1 MRLFKKREYIPI
13 DPNRQRIQ
21 AEEKNDPKVPDGMW
35 EKCPSCKKAIY
46 TKDLGEFVQVVVI
59 VSELEH

>member
-35 EKCPSCKKAIY
+35 EKCPSCKKPSIR
-46 TKDLGEFVQVVVI
+46 KI
-59 VSELEH
+59 